1 MKLLVATTNQGK
13 FVEIGNILAGLPID
27 ISSLKEHPSIE
38 VAEEHGVTFA
48 ENARSK
54 ATHYSHRTGQ
64 FTVAEDSGLE
74 IDALDGA
81 PGVLSAR
88 FNGGAYQEK
97 FDTINRMLDERGVD
111 SSSVRFVCALAVADG
126 RQVVFET
133 TGVIEGELAREPKG
147 TGGFGYDPI
156 FFYPPFGRTLAE
168 LSAEE
173 KASVSH
179 RGQAFRLLRQY
190 LASRLR

>member
-13 FVEIGNILAGLPID
+13 FAEICNILAGLPIE
-27 ISSLKEHPSIE
+27 ISSLEEHPSIQ
-38 VAEEHGVTFA
+38 VAEEHGDTFA

-88 FNGGAYQEK
+88 FNGGSYQEK
-97 FDTINRMLDERGVD
+97 FDTINRMLDERGAD
-111 SSSVRFVCALAVADG
+111 GSRLRFICALAVADD
-126 RQVVFET
+126 RKVVFET
-133 TGVIEGELAREPKG
+133 TGIIAGQLSREPKG

-156 FFYPPFGRTLAE
+156 FFYPPCGRTLAE
-168 LSAEE
+168 LSSEE

-179 RGQAFRLLRQY
+179 RGQAFRLLRRY
-190 LASRLR
+190 LESRLP

>member
-1 MKLLVATTNQGK
+1 VKLLVATTNQGK
-13 FVEIGNILAGLPID
+13 FDEIHKILAGLPIE
-27 ISSLKEHPSIE
+27 ISSLEEHPSIE
-38 VAEEHGVTFA
+38 VAEEHGATFG

-81 PGVLSAR
+81 PGLLSAR
-88 FNGGAYQEK
+88 FNGGSYQQK
-97 FDTINRMLDERGVD
+97 FDTINRMLDEGGADGSRA
-111 SSSVRFVCALAVADG
+111 RFVCALAVADG

-133 TGVIEGELAREPKG
+133 TGIIVGQLAREPKG
-147 TGGFGYDPI
+147 NGGFGYDPI
-156 FFYPPFGRTLAE
+156 FFYPPCERTLAE

-179 RGQAFRLLRQY
+179 RGQAFRLFRQY
-190 LASRLR
+190 LESRLP

>member
-13 FVEIGNILAGLPID
+13 FAEIYKILAGLPID
-27 ISSLKEHPSIE
+27 ISSLEEHPSIK
-38 VAEEHGVTFA
+38 VAEEHGATFA

-54 ATHYSHRTGQ
+54 ATYYSHRTGQ

-88 FNGGAYQEK
+88 FNGSSYQEK
-97 FDTINRMLDERGVD
+97 FDTINRMLDERGAKD
-111 SSSVRFVCALAVADG
+111 SRARFVCALAVADN

-133 TGVIEGELAREPKG
+133 TGIIAGQLAREPKG
-147 TGGFGYDPI
+147 NGGFGYDPI
-156 FFYPPFGRTLAE
+156 FFYPPFERTLAE

-179 RGQAFRLLRQY
+179 RGQAFQAFRQY
-190 LASRLR
+190 LDSRLP